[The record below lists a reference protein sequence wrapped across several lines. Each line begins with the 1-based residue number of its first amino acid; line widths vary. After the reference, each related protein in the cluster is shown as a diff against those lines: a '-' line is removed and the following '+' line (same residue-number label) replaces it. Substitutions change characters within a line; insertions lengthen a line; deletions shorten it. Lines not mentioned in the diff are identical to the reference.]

1 MADGAR
7 RFSRP
12 VLRRLRRFYS
22 RSRGRTG
29 PSRLVK
35 DSAATAKTG
44 DSATRIALSLIAAFA
59 LARLIFDLTFGLG
72 YDESYTVVLSR
83 QLALSYFDHP
93 PLHQWIAHF
102 SALAFGEGVAIRLPF
117 VALFAATGW
126 LMFALTRHLFGARA
140 GLVALVALNL
150 SGFFFASAG
159 GWVVPDGPLLF
170 GLAGA
175 ALALVPLLFE
185 KPSPR
190 AVWGLWLAVGVC
202 LGLAGLS
209 KYSAALFAF
218 SVVAFLFVSPRQRHW
233 LRHPAPYVAALITL
247 AMIAPVIVWN
257 WEHHWLSLAFQS
269 ERATKETALRPWQV
283 GAQLLG
289 EIALLTP
296 WIFAALAGALVA
308 ALRKGFGDE
317 RRLFLLCLALP
328 PIVLFTLTPL
338 WGARGLPHWPMPGWF
353 FVYPLLGA
361 WLDEPWAGR
370 RNLKRW
376 ALASAGLL
384 GAIAVLADLQVTTGW
399 ATRLFPLP
407 EGVADPTLEMLDWS
421 GLRATPLPQGTA
433 FVVATKWVEAG
444 KIALALGPQPPVLVF
459 SGDPRGFGLSEDSA
473 DFVGR
478 DGVIIVPEGRLAATQ
493 AKLANYFASF
503 DPPQTMVLR
512 RGGENAIT
520 LTLIQAHGLTH
531 AYPLPY
537 PR

>member
-1 MADGAR
+1 VRD
-7 RFSRP
+7 
-12 VLRRLRRFYS
+12 
-22 RSRGRTG
+22 
-29 PSRLVK
+29 
-35 DSAATAKTG
+35 ATATAQTSDG
-44 DSATRIALSLIAAFA
+44 ATRIALALIAAFA
-59 LARLIFDLTFGLG
+59 LARLIFDFTFGLG
-72 YDESYTVVLSR
+72 YDESYTIVLSR
-83 QLALSYFDHP
+83 RLALSYFDHP

-102 SALAFGEGVAIRLPF
+102 SAIVFGEGVAIRLPF

-126 LMFALTRHLFGARA
+126 LMFALTRRLFGSRA

-170 GLAGA
+170 GLCGA
-175 ALALVPLLFE
+175 ALALAPLICDQ
-185 KPSPR
+185 PSPR
-190 AVWGLWLAVGVC
+190 AIWGLWLAVGVC

-209 KYSAALFAF
+209 KYSAALFAL
-218 SVVAFLFVSPRQRHW
+218 SLVAFLVVSPRQRHW
-233 LRHPAPYVAALITL
+233 LRHPAPYVAALAAL
-247 AMIAPVIVWN
+247 AMIAPVVIWN

-296 WIFAALAGALVA
+296 WIFAALAGALIA

-361 WLDEPWAGR
+361 WLDEPWAAR
-370 RNLKRW
+370 VHLKRW

-384 GAIAVLADLQVTTGW
+384 GAIAVAADAQVATGW
-399 ATRLFPLP
+399 ATRLVPLP
-407 EGVADPTLEMLDWS
+407 DGVADPTLEMLDWG
-421 GLRATPLPQGTA
+421 GLRDAHLPEGTS

-459 SGDPRGFGLSEDSA
+459 SGDPRGFGLISDSA
-473 DFVGR
+473 DFIGR
-478 DGVIIVPEGRLAATQ
+478 DGLIIVPEGRLAATQ
-493 AKLANYFASF
+493 AKLAGYFASL
-503 DPPQTMVLR
+503 DPPQITVLR
-512 RGGENAIT
+512 RGGQAAIA
-520 LTLIQAHGLTH
+520 LALIPAHGLTH